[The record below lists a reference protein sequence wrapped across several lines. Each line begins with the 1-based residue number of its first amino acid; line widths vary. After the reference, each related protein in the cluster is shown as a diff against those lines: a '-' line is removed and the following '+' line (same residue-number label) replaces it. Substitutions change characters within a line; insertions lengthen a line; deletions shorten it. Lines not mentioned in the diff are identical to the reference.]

1 MKDLTCPVQLV
12 MTCGHIKEGQS
23 VARCPVQWHC
33 TVALYSGIVQWH
45 CTVEGVWVCLVTFT
59 ASPVLGGSDLFWSDY
74 RHLYRQDQALSSAI
88 RDRSSYQYSDEAD
101 DAFMIVSNY

>member
-33 TVALYSGIVQWH
+33 TVALYSGGCLGVSRHFH
-45 CTVEGVWVCLVTFT
+45 CQPG
-59 ASPVLGGSDLFWSDY
+59 AG
-74 RHLYRQDQALSSAI
+74 R
-88 RDRSSYQYSDEAD
+88 
-101 DAFMIVSNY
+101 

>member
-1 MKDLTCPVQLV
+1 MVTEEGLTCPVQLV

-45 CTVEGVWVCLVTFT
+45 CTVSGGCLGV
-59 ASPVLGGSDLFWSDY
+59 S
-74 RHLYRQDQALSSAI
+74 RHFHCQPGAGR
-88 RDRSSYQYSDEAD
+88 
-101 DAFMIVSNY
+101 

>member
-23 VARCPVQWHC
+23 EARCPVQWHC

-59 ASPVLGGSDLFWSDY
+59 VSPVLGGRVTCSGQTIATSTGRS
-74 RHLYRQDQALSSAI
+74 RHYHQPSEIGLLI
-88 RDRSSYQYSDEAD
+88 I
-101 DAFMIVSNY
+101 IVMRLMMHL